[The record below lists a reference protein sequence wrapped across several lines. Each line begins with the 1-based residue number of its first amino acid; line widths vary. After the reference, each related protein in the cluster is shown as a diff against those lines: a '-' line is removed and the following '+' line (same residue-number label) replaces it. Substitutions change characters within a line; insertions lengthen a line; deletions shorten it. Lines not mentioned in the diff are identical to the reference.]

1 MEGVWEVGGGLLQ
14 PEERFA
20 EKVSGWM
27 NHNVTGGAVLSI
39 HGVYDFVNPKIFQ
52 GWINGDSEILVEHH
66 FDQIIVT
73 LPTGLTIETR
83 KQRPLKLSN
92 KMEKGESVFKL
103 VSVHFNGQ
111 KVSIERNPKPVQ
123 HTEFEVNPF
132 ETSSLNIDIKALFV
146 EIE

>member
-1 MEGVWEVGGGLLQ
+1 MLRGEQ
-14 PEERFA
+14 FCP
-20 EKVSGWM
+20 S
-27 NHNVTGGAVLSI
+27 TDCTTLSI
-39 HGVYDFVNPKIFQ
+39 RRFSKVGNFFHDISYPYFLS
-52 GWINGDSEILVEHH
+52 GWINDDNEILVEHH
-66 FDQIIVT
+66 FDQILVT
-73 LPTGLTIETR
+73 LPAGLTIETR
-83 KQRPLKLSN
+83 KQRSLKPSN

>member
-1 MEGVWEVGGGLLQ
+1 M
-14 PEERFA
+14 
-20 EKVSGWM
+20 
-27 NHNVTGGAVLSI
+27 
-39 HGVYDFVNPKIFQ
+39 
-52 GWINGDSEILVEHH
+52 EHH
-66 FDQIIVT
+66 FDQILVT
-73 LPTGLTIETR
+73 LPARLTIETR
-83 KQRPLKLSN
+83 KQRPLKPSN

>member
-1 MEGVWEVGGGLLQ
+1 MLRGEQFCPSTDCTTLLIQRFSKVGNFFHDIFY
-14 PEERFA
+14 PYF
-20 EKVSGWM
+20 
-27 NHNVTGGAVLSI
+27 LS
-39 HGVYDFVNPKIFQ
+39 
-52 GWINGDSEILVEHH
+52 GWINDDSEILVEHH
-66 FDQIIVT
+66 FDQILVT
-73 LPTGLTIETR
+73 LPAGLTIETR
-83 KQRPLKLSN
+83 KQRPLKIST
-92 KMEKGESVFKL
+92 KMERGESVFKL